1 MEVIVVGV
9 DGSEASLKA
18 LDVAAGLVGDMA
30 DAQLVV
36 VYSSF
41 MPYFFPQEPEVG
53 LDTYGVEAKAREVT
67 DLVKTHLD
75 GSDVAWSFER
85 HDGEP
90 AKELSSVASARNAR
104 MVVVGRSGM
113 GSMREVMVGSVSNRL
128 VHHMDCPVLLV

>member
-18 LDVAAGLVGDMA
+18 VDVAAALVRDLP
-30 DAQLVV
+30 DAQLVAV
-36 VYSSF
+36 FSSF
-41 MPYFFPQEPEVG
+41 TPYFFPEAVEGQV
-53 LDTYGVEAKAREVT
+53 DTYGVEVRAR
-67 DLVKTHLD
+67 DINDAVKVRLD
-75 GSDVAWSFER
+75 GTDTPWLFER

-90 AKELSSVASARNAR
+90 AKELSRAASALGAR

-128 VHHMDCPVLLV
+128 VHHVDCPVLLV